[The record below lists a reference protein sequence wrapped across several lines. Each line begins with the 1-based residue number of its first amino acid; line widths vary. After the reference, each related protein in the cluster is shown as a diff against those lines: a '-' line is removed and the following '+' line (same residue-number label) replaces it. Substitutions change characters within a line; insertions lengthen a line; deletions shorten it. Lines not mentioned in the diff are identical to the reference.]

1 MKGINHTV
9 KLGLEIITPT
19 QSGSG
24 AELFK
29 ELDYIERNQMA
40 FIVDQQASF
49 QAIASGNLA
58 LDAQL
63 LAGNRLSDW
72 VNAAGQDFGYRLP
85 WLGSTAKVPEKFRE
99 QLKDAMNRPYL
110 PGSAIKGAIRT
121 ALVADWL
128 RSEMPGHKI
137 AAEVPRLLPYF
148 ERNGKPSKS
157 KTSASSDLIKKLTG
171 KDAKQDIFRSFKV
184 KDTLFANSDLRLADI
199 RWLNEKNWRNMNQR
213 KDWDFKRK
221 NPTDWREASGIHAEV
236 LQPGALG
243 LLALQWD
250 AFLLSNLN
258 TWQQAGTIS
267 GIAPKDFEDLRQR
280 LNRHAEYRLQ
290 REIQFYKQ
298 QGKSAPEQECQR
310 ILNMMKVDQQ
320 SAFLQMSWGSG
331 WRGMTGDWAS
341 DEQVK
346 TFRELFNLGRTGKP
360 FPKTR
365 RLVVSGEPKL
375 PMGWVRFLPYE
386 LVAEKL
392 ETQQTGQQANNAQ
405 SAWVNQKLAQIAQQN
420 RSPEKEALR
429 GKTLAEAWQALPEGE
444 EKQVALVDIKARW
457 QAEGWWE
464 QPGGKSAKQAK
475 TIYEQK

>member
-49 QAIASGNLA
+49 QAIASGNLE
-58 LDAQL
+58 L

-85 WLGSTAKVPEKFRE
+85 WLGSVAKVPEKFRE

-121 ALVADWL
+121 ALIAEWL

-148 ERNGKPSKS
+148 ERNGRPSKS
-157 KTSASSDLIKKLTG
+157 KTSASSDLIQKLTG

-199 RWLNEKNWRNMNQR
+199 RWLNETRWRSMSQR
-213 KDWDFKRK
+213 RSFEGWQQAD
-221 NPTDWREASGIHAEV
+221 GIYAEV
-236 LQPGALG
+236 LQPEALG

-250 AFLLSNLN
+250 SFLLSNIS
-258 TWQQAGTIS
+258 TWQQNGTVS
-267 GIAPKDFEDLRQR
+267 AIAPKDFDDLRQR
-280 LNRHAEYRLQ
+280 LNRYAEYRLQ
-290 REIQFYKQ
+290 REIQFYKKQ
-298 QGKSAPEQECQR
+298 VKLFPEQECQR

-320 SAFLQMSWGSG
+320 SAFLQVSWGSG

-341 DEQVK
+341 DNLVEE
-346 TFRELFNLGRTGKP
+346 FRKLYPKDLGRPEKI

-375 PMGWVRFLPYE
+375 PMGWIRLVPYD
-386 LVAEKL
+386 LIVDKL
-392 ETQQTGQQANNAQ
+392 EKQRTLQQATNAQ
-405 SAWVNQKLAQIAQQN
+405 STWVNQKLIQIAQQN
-420 RSPEKEALR
+420 HSSEKEALR
-429 GKTLAEAWQALPEGE
+429 GKALAEAWQALPDGE
-444 EKQVALVDIKARW
+444 EKQAALADIKARW
-457 QAEGWWE
+457 QAEDWWE
-464 QPGGKSAKQAK
+464 QPSGKSAKQAK
-475 TIYEQK
+475 AIYEQK

>member
-29 ELDYIERNQMA
+29 ELDYIERSQMA

-85 WLGSTAKVPEKFRE
+85 WLGSAAKVPEKFRE
-99 QLKDAMNRPYL
+99 HLKDAQNRPYL

-121 ALVADWL
+121 ALIAEWL
-128 RSEMPGHKI
+128 RSMPSSTFSH
-137 AAEVPRLLPYF
+137 LLPQKDRF
-148 ERNGKPSKS
+148 GKSPSKQW
-157 KTSASSDLIKKLTG
+157 AAKKLMDEITG

-199 RWLNEKNWRNMNQR
+199 RWLNETSWRSMGQR
-213 KDWDFKRK
+213 KSFEGWQQAD
-221 NPTDWREASGIHAEV
+221 GIYAEV
-236 LQPGALG
+236 LQTGALAV
-243 LLALQWD
+243 LQLQWD
-250 AFLLSNLN
+250 GFLLSDINA
-258 TWQQAGTIS
+258 WQQTDRVPS
-267 GIAPKDFEDLRQR
+267 IAPTNFEDLRQS
-280 LNRHAEYRLQ
+280 LNLHAEYRLK
-290 REIQFYKQ
+290 REILFYKQ
-298 QGKSAPEQECQR
+298 QGKPAPERECQR
-310 ILNMMKVDQQ
+310 ILNMLKTDEQ
-320 SAFLQMSWGSG
+320 SAYLQMSWGSG
-331 WRGMTGDWAS
+331 WRGLTGDWAS
-341 DEQVK
+341 EAQVD
-346 TFRELFNLGRTGKP
+346 TFRQLFNLGRIGKP

-375 PMGWVRFLPYE
+375 PMGWVRLLPYE
-386 LVAEKL
+386 LVADKL
-392 ETQQTGQQANNAQ
+392 EKQQTRQQANNAQ

-420 RSPEKEALR
+420 HSSEKEALR
-429 GKTLAEAWQALPEGE
+429 GKTLAEAWQALPDGE
-444 EKQVALVDIKARW
+444 EKQAALADIRTRW

-464 QPGGKSAKQAK
+464 QSSGKSAKQARS
-475 TIYEQK
+475 IYEQK

>member
-24 AELFK
+24 VELFK

-58 LDAQL
+58 LDAKL

-85 WLGSTAKVPEKFRE
+85 WLGSVAKVPEKFRE

-121 ALVADWL
+121 ALVAEWL
-128 RSEMPGHKI
+128 RSPSESFEH
-137 AAEVPRLLPYF
+137 LLPQAN
-148 ERNGKPSKS
+148 RKAPDKKWASKFLLD
-157 KTSASSDLIKKLTG
+157 KFIG
-171 KDAKQDIFRSFKV
+171 KDAKQDIFRSFKI

-199 RWLNEKNWRNMNQR
+199 RWLNEKNWRNMNQKR
-213 KDWDFKRK
+213 DWDSRKK
-221 NPTDWREASGIHAEV
+221 NPIDWREAAGIYAEV

-243 LLALQWD
+243 LLVLQWD
-250 AFLLSNLN
+250 GFLLSDIS
-258 TWQQAGTIS
+258 TWQQNGTVS
-267 GIAPKDFEDLRQR
+267 AIAPKDFGDLRQR

-290 REIQFYKQ
+290 REIQLYKE
-298 QGKSAPEQECQR
+298 QGKPAPEQECQR
-310 ILNMMKVDQQ
+310 ILNMMKADQQ
-320 SAFLQMSWGSG
+320 SAYLQISWGSG

-392 ETQQTGQQANNAQ
+392 ETQQTRQQANNAQ

-444 EKQVALVDIKARW
+444 EKQVALADIKARW

-475 TIYEQK
+475 AIYEE

>member
-24 AELFK
+24 AELYK
-29 ELDYIERNQMA
+29 ELNYIERNNKV
-40 FIVDQQASF
+40 FVVDQQAVF

-72 VNAAGQDFGYRLP
+72 VNVAGLDFGYRLD
-85 WLGSTAKVPEKFRE
+85 WIGSPAKVPEKFRE

-121 ALVADWL
+121 ALIAEWL
-128 RSEMPGHKI
+128 RSATEN
-137 AAEVPRLLPYF
+137 EVISKRITGLLPYA
-148 ERNGKPSKS
+148 EINGKPSKS
-157 KTSASSDLIKKLTG
+157 RTFASSDLIKSLIG

-184 KDTLFANSDLRLADI
+184 KDTLFANSELRLADI
-199 RWLNEKNWRNMNQR
+199 RWLNEARWRSMSQR
-213 KDWDFKRK
+213 KSFNDWQQAD
-221 NPTDWREASGIHAEV
+221 GIHAEV

-250 AFLLSNLN
+250 SFLLSNIS
-258 TWQQAGTIS
+258 TWQQNGTVS
-267 GIAPKDFEDLRQR
+267 AIAPKDFDDLRQR

-298 QGKSAPEQECQR
+298 QGKPAPEHECQR
-310 ILNMMKVDQQ
+310 ILNMMKADQQ

-375 PMGWVRFLPYE
+375 PMGWIRLVPYD
-386 LVAEKL
+386 LIVDKL
-392 ETQQTGQQANNAQ
+392 EKQQT
-405 SAWVNQKLAQIAQQN
+405 L
-420 RSPEKEALR
+420 
-429 GKTLAEAWQALPEGE
+429 
-444 EKQVALVDIKARW
+444 
-457 QAEGWWE
+457 
-464 QPGGKSAKQAK
+464 
-475 TIYEQK
+475 

>member
-24 AELFK
+24 TELFK
-29 ELDYIERNQMA
+29 EIDYIERNQAA

-58 LDAQL
+58 LDAKL
-63 LAGNRLSDW
+63 LVGNRLSDW

-121 ALVADWL
+121 ALIADWL
-128 RSEMPGHKI
+128 RS
-137 AAEVPRLLPYF
+137 VPSSSFAHLLPQKDRF
-148 ERNGKPSKS
+148 GKSPSKQW
-157 KTSASSDLIKKLTG
+157 AAKKLMDEITG

-184 KDTLFANSDLRLADI
+184 KDTLFANSELRLADI
-199 RWLNEKNWRNMNQR
+199 RWLNETRWRSMSQR
-213 KDWDFKRK
+213 RSFEGWQQAD
-221 NPTDWREASGIHAEV
+221 GIHAEV
-236 LQPGALG
+236 LQPETLG

-250 AFLLSNLN
+250 DFLLSDIK
-258 TWQQAGTIS
+258 TWQQAGTIAS
-267 GIAPKDFEDLRQR
+267 IAPKDFDDLRQR

-290 REIQFYKQ
+290 REIQFYKK
-298 QGKSAPEQECQR
+298 QGKPAPEQECQR
-310 ILNMMKVDQQ
+310 ILNMLKADQH
-320 SAFLQMSWGSG
+320 SAYLQMSWGSG

-346 TFRELFNLGRTGKP
+346 TFRELFNLGRTDKP

-386 LVAEKL
+386 LVEEKL
-392 ETQQTGQQANNAQ
+392 ETQQTRQQANNAQ

-429 GKTLAEAWQALPEGE
+429 GKTLAEAWHALPDGE
-444 EKQVALVDIKARW
+444 EKQVALADIKARW

-464 QPGGKSAKQAK
+464 QPSGKSAKQAK
-475 TIYEQK
+475 TIYEQD

>member
-24 AELFK
+24 AELSI
-29 ELDYIERNQMA
+29 ESDYIERSHMA

-63 LAGNRLSDW
+63 LAGNLSDC
-72 VNAAGQDFGYRLP
+72 VNAAGQDYGYRLP
-85 WLGSTAKVPEKFRE
+85 WLCSVAKVPEKFRE

-121 ALVADWL
+121 ALIAEWL
-128 RSEMPGHKI
+128 RSPSESFEH
-137 AAEVPRLLPYF
+137 LLPQAN
-148 ERNGKPSKS
+148 RKAPDKKWASKS
-157 KTSASSDLIKKLTG
+157 LLDKFIG

-184 KDTLFANSDLRLADI
+184 KDTLFANSNLRLADI
-199 RWLNEKNWRNMNQR
+199 RWLNEKNWRNMNQKR
-213 KDWDFKRK
+213 DWDSRKK
-221 NPTDWREASGIHAEV
+221 NPIDWREAAGIYAEV

-243 LLALQWD
+243 LLVLQWD
-250 AFLLSNLN
+250 GFLLSDIN
-258 TWQQAGTIS
+258 TWQQAGTVS
-267 GIAPKDFEDLRQR
+267 VIAPKDFDDLRQR

-290 REIQFYKQ
+290 REIEFYKKQ
-298 QGKSAPEQECQR
+298 DKPAPEQECQR
-310 ILNMMKVDQQ
+310 ILNMLKADQH
-320 SAFLQMSWGSG
+320 SAYLQMSWGSG

-346 TFRELFNLGRTGKP
+346 TFRELFNLGRTDKP

-365 RLVVSGEPKL
+365 RLAVSGEPKL
-375 PMGWVRFLPYE
+375 PMGWIRLVPFD
-386 LVAEKL
+386 LVADKL
-392 ETQQTGQQANNAQ
+392 EKQHVQQQASNAQ
-405 SAWVNQKLAQIAQQN
+405 SAWVNQKLSQIAQQN

-429 GKTLAEAWQALPEGE
+429 GKTLAEAWQALADGE
-444 EKQVALVDIKARW
+444 EKQTALADINARW

-464 QPGGKSAKQAK
+464 QPSGKSAKQAK
-475 TIYEQK
+475 AIYEQD

>member
-29 ELDYIERNQMA
+29 ELDYIERSQMA

-85 WLGSTAKVPEKFRE
+85 WLGSAAKVPEKFRE
-99 QLKDAMNRPYL
+99 HLKDAQNRPYL

-121 ALVADWL
+121 ALIAEWL
-128 RSEMPGHKI
+128 RSMPSSIFSH
-137 AAEVPRLLPYF
+137 LLPQKDRF
-148 ERNGKPSKS
+148 GKSPSKQW
-157 KTSASSDLIKKLTG
+157 AAKKLMDEITG

-199 RWLNEKNWRNMNQR
+199 RWLNETSWRSMGQR
-213 KDWDFKRK
+213 KSFESWQQAD
-221 NPTDWREASGIHAEV
+221 GIYAEV
-236 LQPGALG
+236 LQTGALAV
-243 LLALQWD
+243 LQLQWD
-250 AFLLSNLN
+250 GFLLSDINA
-258 TWQQAGTIS
+258 WQQTDRVPS
-267 GIAPKDFEDLRQR
+267 IAPANFEDLRQR
-280 LNRHAEYRLQ
+280 LNLHAEYRLK
-290 REIQFYKQ
+290 REILFYKQ
-298 QGKSAPEQECQR
+298 QGKPAPERECQR
-310 ILNMMKVDQQ
+310 ILNMLKTDEQ
-320 SAFLQMSWGSG
+320 SAYLQMSWGSG
-331 WRGMTGDWAS
+331 WRGLTGDWAS
-341 DEQVK
+341 EAQVD
-346 TFRELFNLGRTGKP
+346 TFRQLFNLGRIGKP

-375 PMGWVRFLPYE
+375 PMGWVRLLPYE
-386 LVAEKL
+386 LVADKL
-392 ETQQTGQQANNAQ
+392 EKQQTRQQANNAQ

-420 RSPEKEALR
+420 HSSEKEALR
-429 GKTLAEAWQALPEGE
+429 GKTLAEAWQALPDGE
-444 EKQVALVDIKARW
+444 EKQAALADIRTRW

-464 QPGGKSAKQAK
+464 QSSGKSAKQARS
-475 TIYEQK
+475 IYEQK

>member
-121 ALVADWL
+121 ALIADWL
-128 RSEMPGHKI
+128 RSANKANIDLSRQFPKRDKNGRAPNPKS
-137 AAEVPRLLPYF
+137 AAKYLL
-148 ERNGKPSKS
+148 EG
-157 KTSASSDLIKKLTG
+157 LTG

-184 KDTLFANSDLRLADI
+184 KDTLFANSELRLTDI
-199 RWLNEKNWRNMNQR
+199 RWLNETRWRSLSQR
-213 KDWDFKRK
+213 KSFEGWQQAD
-221 NPTDWREASGIHAEV
+221 GIYAEV
-236 LQPGALG
+236 LQPEALG
-243 LLALQWD
+243 MLILQWD
-250 AFLLSNLN
+250 GFLLSDIS
-258 TWQQAGTIS
+258 TWQQNGTVS
-267 GIAPKDFEDLRQR
+267 AIAPKDFGDLRQR
-280 LNRHAEYRLQ
+280 LNRLAEYRLQ
-290 REIQFYKQ
+290 REIQFYKE
-298 QGKSAPEQECQR
+298 QGKPAPEQECQR
-310 ILNMMKVDQQ
+310 ILNMMKADQQ
-320 SAFLQMSWGSG
+320 STYLQISWGSG

-392 ETQQTGQQANNAQ
+392 ETQQTRQQANNVQ

-444 EKQVALVDIKARW
+444 EKQVALADIKARW

-475 TIYEQK
+475 AIYEE

>member
-1 MKGINHTV
+1 MKGINQTV
-9 KLGLEIITPT
+9 QLGLEIITPT

-49 QAIASGNLA
+49 NAVASGNMA

-63 LAGNRLSDW
+63 LSGNRLSDW
-72 VNAAGQDFGYRLP
+72 VAAAGQDFGYRLP

-121 ALVADWL
+121 ALIAEWLRVADTNEIL
-128 RSEMPGHKI
+128 SKMVAG
-137 AAEVPRLLPYF
+137 LLP
-148 ERNGKPSKS
+148 KS
-157 KTSASSDLIKKLTG
+157 IPGRKANPKSASNNLMWALLS

-184 KDTLFANSDLRLADI
+184 KDTLFANADLRMADI
-199 RWLNEKNWRNMNQR
+199 RWLNENRWRSMTKKKSFDNWH
-213 KDWDFKRK
+213 DGD
-221 NPTDWREASGIHAEV
+221 GIYAEV
-236 LQPGALG
+236 LQPSVLG
-243 LLALQWD
+243 LLTLQWD
-250 AFLLSNLN
+250 GFLLSDVSR
-258 TWQQAGTIS
+258 WQQAGTIS
-267 GIAPKDFEDLRQR
+267 TIAPKDFTDLRQR
-280 LNRHAEYRLQ
+280 LNQHAKDRLQ
-290 REIQFYKQ
+290 REIQFYKA
-298 QGKSAPEQECQR
+298 QGKTAPEQECQR
-310 ILNMMKVDQQ
+310 ILSMLQQDQQ
-320 SAFLQMSWGSG
+320 SAYLQLSWGSG

-346 TFRELFNLGRTGKP
+346 IFRELFNLGRTGKP

-375 PMGWVRFLPYE
+375 PLGWVRLMPYAS
-386 LVAEKL
+386 VADKL
-392 ETQQTGQQANNAQ
+392 EKQQTQQQASAVQ

-429 GKTLAEAWQALPEGE
+429 GKALALAWQEMADGE
-444 EKQVALVDIKARW
+444 EKIAAFTDIKRRW
-457 QAEGWWE
+457 QAEGWWDE
-464 QPGGKSAKQAK
+464 PNTRSLKQAK
-475 TIYEQK
+475 AIYEQG

>member
-24 AELFK
+24 TELFK

-49 QAIASGNLA
+49 QTIASGNLA

-72 VNAAGQDFGYRLP
+72 VNAAGQDLGYRLP
-85 WLGSTAKVPEKFRE
+85 WLTSTSKVPDKFRE

-121 ALVADWL
+121 ALIAEWL
-128 RSEMPGHKI
+128 RCTARNEAINKSI
-137 AAEVPRLLPYF
+137 AGLLP
-148 ERNGKPSKS
+148 KS
-157 KTSASSDLIKKLTG
+157 IPGKKLNPKFAADNLMAALIG

-184 KDTLFANSDLRLADI
+184 KDTLFANSELRLSDI
-199 RWLNEKNWRNMNQR
+199 RWLNEARWRSMSQR
-213 KDWDFKRK
+213 KSFEGWQQAD
-221 NPTDWREASGIHAEV
+221 GIHAEV

-243 LLALQWD
+243 LLVLQWD
-250 AFLLSNLN
+250 GFLLSNVN
-258 TWQQAGTIS
+258 KWQQDGTVS
-267 GIAPKDFEDLRQR
+267 AIAPKDFDDLRQR
-280 LNRHAEYRLQ
+280 LNQHAEYRLK
-290 REIQFYKQ
+290 REIEFYKQ
-298 QGKSAPEQECQR
+298 QGKPAPERECQR
-310 ILNMMKVDQQ
+310 ILNMFQAEEH
-320 SAFLQMSWGSG
+320 SAYMQMSWGSG

-365 RLVVSGEPKL
+365 RLAVSGEPKL
-375 PMGWVRFLPYE
+375 PMGWVRLLPYE
-386 LVAEKL
+386 LVADKL
-392 ETQQTGQQANNAQ
+392 EKQQTRQQANSAH

-429 GKTLAEAWQALPEGE
+429 GKALAEAWQALPDGE
-444 EKQVALVDIKARW
+444 EKQAALADIKARW
-457 QAEGWWE
+457 QTEGWWE
-464 QPGGKSAKQAK
+464 QPNGKSAKQAK
-475 TIYEQK
+475 TIYEQD